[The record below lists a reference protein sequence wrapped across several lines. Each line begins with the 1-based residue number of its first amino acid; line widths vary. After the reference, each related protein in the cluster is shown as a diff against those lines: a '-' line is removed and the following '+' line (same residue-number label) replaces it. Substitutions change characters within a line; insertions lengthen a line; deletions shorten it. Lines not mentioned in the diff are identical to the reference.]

1 MFCAIRRCSSR
12 AISFV
17 CLIPAEFTAISGDF
31 NPFFDF
37 AINIQLQNSTMIGGQ
52 PQRIYWRQKI
62 KIESQRRWSTNDAFV
77 TANCSKKF
85 ATNPDINRL
94 PSERI
99 LCLPSCYLIIQP
111 IHPAGA
117 FTSVPV
123 VFLLKS
129 IESVPQ
135 HFCISNL
142 FSHRESRSPYVA
154 YT

>member
-111 IHPAGA
+111 IHPADPSSRCFHQCTCRLPIKVHRKRTTA
-117 FTSVPV
+117 F
-123 VFLLKS
+123 L
-129 IESVPQ
+129 
-135 HFCISNL
+135 HFKPLQS
-142 FSHRESRSPYVA
+142 SRN
-154 YT
+154 T